1 MPETNTKIYNMIE
14 QVFRDAQVNVD
25 MDRAAEQMRESTLPT
40 PPVPIFQSNK
50 VVAILLG
57 IAWTYTISY
66 TPLPKLRIP
75 Y

>member
-1 MPETNTKIYNMIE
+1 MIE

-57 IAWTYTISY
+57 IA
-66 TPLPKLRIP
+66 
-75 Y
+75 